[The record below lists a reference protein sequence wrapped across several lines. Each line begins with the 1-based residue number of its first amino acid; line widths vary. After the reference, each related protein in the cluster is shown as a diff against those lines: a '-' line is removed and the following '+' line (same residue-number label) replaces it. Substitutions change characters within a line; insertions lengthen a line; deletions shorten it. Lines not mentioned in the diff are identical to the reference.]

1 MLIAQCNSY
10 RINTI
15 SVYQRVSCW
24 ARNHPEKEFLS
35 VFMSPLSTTL
45 MNELMF
51 CPAVL
56 LLVLIGDKKKQ
67 SSCLW
72 DGLRK
77 FKFKIQIIYSTL
89 TVSHLMCKHRDAH
102 HQSDMMAARS
112 STNIISLNFTVL
124 CSEPERFKSSLL
136 PLISSPRV
144 I

>member
-24 ARNHPEKEFLS
+24 AQNHPEKEFLS

-77 FKFKIQIIYSTL
+77 IKFKIQIIYSTL
-89 TVSHLMCKHRDAH
+89 TVSYLMCKHR
-102 HQSDMMAARS
+102 RS
-112 STNIISLNFTVL
+112 SPVRHDGGSLFNQHHLAQFHG
-124 CSEPERFKSSLL
+124 
-136 PLISSPRV
+136 PLQRTGTI
-144 I
+144 

>member
-35 VFMSPLSTTL
+35 VFMSPLKTTL

-51 CPAVL
+51 CPA
-56 LLVLIGDKKKQ
+56 LVVVGTRRRKKQ

-72 DGLRK
+72 VGLRK

-89 TVSHLMCKHRDAH
+89 TLSHLMCKHRDAH

>member
-15 SVYQRVSCW
+15 SVYQCFSCW

-45 MNELMF
+45 MDELMF
-51 CPAVL
+51 CPA
-56 LLVLIGDKKKQ
+56 LVVVGTRRRKKQ

-77 FKFKIQIIYSTL
+77 FKFEIQIIYSTL
-89 TVSHLMCKHRDAH
+89 TLSHLMCKHRDAH

>member
-45 MNELMF
+45 MNELVF
-51 CPAVL
+51 CPA
-56 LLVLIGDKKKQ
+56 LVVVGTRRRKKQ

-72 DGLRK
+72 VGLRK

>member
-45 MNELMF
+45 MNELVF
-51 CPAVL
+51 CPA
-56 LLVLIGDKKKQ
+56 LVVVGTRRRKKQ

-72 DGLRK
+72 VGLRK

-89 TVSHLMCKHRDAH
+89 TLSHLMCKHRDAH

>member
-15 SVYQRVSCW
+15 SVYQCFSCW

-35 VFMSPLSTTL
+35 VFMSPLKTTL

-51 CPAVL
+51 CPA
-56 LLVLIGDKKKQ
+56 LVVVGTRRRKKQ

-72 DGLRK
+72 VGLRK

-89 TVSHLMCKHRDAH
+89 TLSYLMCKHRDAH

>member
-51 CPAVL
+51 CPA
-56 LLVLIGDKKKQ
+56 LVVVGTRRRKKQ

-72 DGLRK
+72 VGLRK

-89 TVSHLMCKHRDAH
+89 TLSHLMCKHRDAH

>member
-15 SVYQRVSCW
+15 SVYQCFSCW

-35 VFMSPLSTTL
+35 VFMSPLKTTL

-51 CPAVL
+51 CPA
-56 LLVLIGDKKKQ
+56 LVVVGTRRRKKQ

-72 DGLRK
+72 VGLRK

-89 TVSHLMCKHRDAH
+89 TLSHLMCKHRDAH